1 MLKEDFQTFFSNIQ
15 LNNMEEMNITIKEIT
30 KKLNKYYYD
39 IENEEEHMYIVGS
52 VGRGTAI
59 KNTSDLDILFDLPK
73 EIYTK
78 YENYESN
85 GQSAL
90 LQEVKNVLLERY
102 PNTKMKGDGQVVVI
116 SFTKYKVE
124 LVPGFKQTDD
134 RFKYPNSNDGGSWK
148 YTNPLPE
155 IEECKKSNNSTDGN
169 FYNVCHILRCW
180 KNKKGFKFKG
190 LLIDTLT
197 NNFFTENEEYKN
209 VNYENYL
216 ELIKNIFKFL
226 KNEDATKS
234 YWLAIGSNQ
243 QIYNDDNG
251 KFVKKAEKAYNKLV
265 NKKENDD
272 DINDILRGLFGRE
285 FPKKQKE
292 TKSLFENSIQYNDT
306 EQFIED
312 INIVDI
318 QYNLE
323 LDCIVTQNGY
333 RPAKLSEML
342 REKVFLKP
350 RKHLKFYIKNI
361 NKFENLKPFNICW
374 KVKNEGEV
382 AKKRNMIR
390 GQIYQTD
397 RDTQEEHTDFRGDH
411 YVEAYIIKDDICVAK
426 GRIDVPIREI
436 MEN

>member
-1 MLKEDFQTFFSNIQ
+1 MLKEDFETFCSNIK
-15 LNNMEEMNITIKEIT
+15 LDNEEEMNTTIKEIT
-30 KKLNKYYYD
+30 KKLNKHYYD
-39 IENEEEHMYIVGS
+39 IEDEEEHMYTVGS

-73 EIYTK
+73 EVYTK
-78 YENYESN
+78 YDNYESN
-85 GQSAL
+85 GQSSL

-155 IEECKKSNNSTDGN
+155 IEECKNSDDSTNGN
-169 FYNVCHILRCW
+169 FYNVCHMLRAW

-197 NNFFTENEEYKN
+197 HNFFNENEEYKKM
-209 VNYENYL
+209 NYADYL
-216 ELIKNIFKFL
+216 ELMKNVFKFL

-251 KFVKKAEKAYNKLV
+251 KFVKKAERAYNKLV
-265 NKKENDD
+265 NKKEEDD
-272 DINDILRGLFGRE
+272 DINEVLREIFGRE

-292 TKSLFENSIQYNDT
+292 TKNLFEETIQYKDT
-306 EQFIED
+306 EEFIED
-312 INIVDI
+312 KYIVDI

-323 LDCIVTQNGY
+323 LDCTVTQDGY
-333 RPAKLSEML
+333 RPAKLTEML
-342 REKVFLKP
+342 RERVFLKP
-350 RKHLKFYIKNI
+350 KKQLQFYIKNI
-361 NKFENLKPFNICW
+361 NEFENLKPYNICW

-397 RDTQEEHTDFRGDH
+397 ITTQEEHTDFRGNH
-411 YVEAYIIKDDICVAK
+411 YVEAYIVKDDVCIAK
-426 GRIDVPIREI
+426 GKIDVPIREMI
-436 MEN
+436 EN